1 MQIKR
6 VQPVPLGKIVGVL
19 SAIVGLF
26 ELAFTLVGSHEQAV
40 HGWSLFSGAGAVLLP
55 IVYGVGGFLYGLIVA
70 VLYNILASLVGGIVI
85 EVE

>member
-6 VQPVPLGKIVGVL
+6 VQPVPLGKIVGVF

-26 ELAFTLVGSHEQAV
+26 ELAFALAGSHAQAI
-40 HGWSLFSGAGAVLLP
+40 HGWPVFSGAGAVLLP
-55 IVYGVGGFLYGLIVA
+55 ILYGFGGFLYGLIVA
-70 VLYNILASLVGGIVI
+70 VLYNILANLVGGIVI